1 MSYQWGLQALLD
13 KPVRHRIFVSYQH
26 SRDQAY
32 YDALAR
38 AFHDAYEAV
47 YDNSLERRIDS
58 DNADYV
64 IRRIRNDYIS
74 GTSCTVVL
82 VGSETWKRKYVD
94 WEIKATLEM
103 GHGLIGAYLPSASR
117 DVVGRTLVPGRLHD
131 NVQSGYC
138 MWLSWEQL
146 TAHSDGLNRYVADA
160 KARSSLLIVNN
171 RERLLRNLS

>member
-1 MSYQWGLQALLD
+1 MSYQWSLQALFE

-32 YDALAR
+32 YDAFSR
-38 AFHDAYEAV
+38 IFHDTFEAV
-47 YDNSLERRIDS
+47 YDNSLERRVDS

-82 VGSETWKRKYVD
+82 IGSDTWKRKYVD

-117 DVVGRTLVPGRLHD
+117 DAIGRTLVPGRLHD
-131 NVQSGYC
+131 NVHSGYSL
-138 MWLSWEQL
+138 WLSWEQL
-146 TAHSDGLNRYVADA
+146 TASADSLNRYVADA
-160 KARSSLLIVNN
+160 KARSALFIVNN